1 MDYKYIEQLLE
12 RYWNCETNVE
22 EEEILRIFFRQKN
35 LPEHLLRYKP
45 LFAYNDKQRGL
56 KLGRDFEESLL
67 SSIPAETLQ
76 DGKPKVKAIRLAPRS
91 RFAPF
96 MKAAAMIALVF
107 VVGGIVDQSMQTGK
121 SPIVYVYDQFDN
133 QSSDPQVAEA
143 DTAKASLTSSAACGT
158 SCGAASCTIQPELLE

>member
-12 RYWNCETNVE
+12 RYWDCETNVE

-35 LPEHLLRYKP
+35 VPEHLLRYKP
-45 LFAYNDKQRGL
+45 LFSYNDKQRGL
-56 KLGRDFEESLL
+56 RLGHDFEESLL
-67 SSIPAETLQ
+67 KTISSDSQQ
-76 DGKPKVKAIRLAPRS
+76 DGKPTVKAIRLAPRS

-107 VVGGIVDQSMQTGK
+107 LVGGVVNQSMQTGK

-133 QSSDPQVAEA
+133 QSSDPQMAEA
-143 DTAKASLTSSAACGT
+143 DTAKASLTSSAACG
-158 SCGAASCTIQPELLE
+158 AANSAMQPELLE